1 MLKALNKNDSQT
13 LMKYVSERSQEIS
26 ADILMAATRI
36 IDQVRNDKDAALFE
50 LTRQFDGIDLK
61 NVQVSE
67 QELDEAIRQCDPA
80 FMEAMRRA
88 KENIEFYHQAQKQN
102 AFLLQKEMNIYL
114 GQRVIPLDSVG
125 IYVPGGRAQYPSS
138 VLMNAIPAHVAGV
151 KRIVMV
157 TPPGP

>member
-88 KENIEFYHQAQKQN
+88 RENIEFYDQAQ
-102 AFLLQKEMNIYL
+102 
-114 GQRVIPLDSVG
+114 
-125 IYVPGGRAQYPSS
+125 
-138 VLMNAIPAHVAGV
+138 
-151 KRIVMV
+151 
-157 TPPGP
+157 